1 MRISDTAIIYAWK
14 TENALGFKLD
24 TKMRHSFLNVRFIF
38 LSTKEM

>member
-24 TKMRHSFLNVRFIF
+24 TKMRHINF
-38 LSTKEM
+38 